1 MQRSGWVKLSGGL
14 VLATLLASLRDPA
27 PVMAGVNCQSP
38 LTQADINTCA
48 AITAKE
54 ADQALNQA
62 YQKLKASL
70 SPQQDVLL
78 VAAQL
83 AWIRFRDTHCELERS
98 FEAGGSLS
106 TTSHLE
112 CVRRMSS
119 AREKVLRALQQAR
132 PGLSQSTQPLAPQP
146 QASQSQN
153 TLIGTD
159 RIGVA
164 RIGMTLAQLR
174 QSLDPQSSM
183 LARRPFMVDLESI
196 PIARQGVVQFH
207 VLVPAGT
214 NVSDATVIAALL
226 TTNPAFRTRE
236 GVGPGLPLREA
247 ARLYG
252 QPTLGYNTSNESRE
266 TVTFNQQPSRQIR
279 FGVKAGA
286 KGLAGVYPL
295 LRREYRQTQRYHP
308 SASISYVLVGAP

>member
-1 MQRSGWVKLSGGL
+1 VKLSGGL
-14 VLATLLASLRDPA
+14 VLATLLVSLSDPA

-62 YQKLKASL
+62 YQQLKASL
-70 SPQQDVLL
+70 SPPQDALL

-119 AREKVLRALQQAR
+119 AREKELRALQQAR
-132 PGLSQSTQPLAPQP
+132 PGLSQSTQP

-159 RIGVA
+159 HIGVA

-174 QSLDPQSSM
+174 QRLDPQSSM
-183 LARRPFMVDLESI
+183 LARRPFMVDVESI

-279 FGVKAGA
+279 FGVKGGA
-286 KGLAGVYPL
+286 TGLAGVYPL

>member
-1 MQRSGWVKLSGGL
+1 MQRSGWVRFSSGVAAAAFIACLS
-14 VLATLLASLRDPA
+14 DPA
-27 PVMAGVNCQSP
+27 PALAGVNCQSP
-38 LTQADINTCA
+38 LTQADINACA
-48 AITAKE
+48 AISAKE

-62 YQKLKASL
+62 YQQLKARL
-70 SPQQDVLL
+70 SPQQDALL

-83 AWIRFRDTHCELERS
+83 AWIRFRDAQCELERS
-98 FEAGGSLS
+98 IEAGGSLS

-112 CVRRMSS
+112 CVRRLSS
-119 AREKVLRALQQAR
+119 AREQELRVVQQPR
-132 PGLSQSTQPLAPQP
+132 PGLSQSTQP

-174 QSLDPQSSM
+174 QSLDPQSSL
-183 LARRPFMVDLESI
+183 LARRAFMVDVESI

-214 NVSDATVIAALL
+214 NVSDATVISALL

-252 QPTLGYNTSNESRE
+252 QPTLSYNTSNESRE
-266 TVTFNQQPSRQIR
+266 TVTFAQQPSRQIR
-279 FGVKAGA
+279 FGVKGGA
-286 KGLAGVYPL
+286 TGLAGVYPL
-295 LRREYRQTQRYHP
+295 LRREYRQTQRYLP
-308 SASISYVLVGAP
+308 SASISYVLVASP